1 MGMVKKKP
9 FNSYKRIMQTILASL
24 VQYGK
29 VVTREKSIS
38 GQLGHEDMVNN
49 L

>member
-9 FNSYKRIMQTILASL
+9 FNSYKRIMQALSASL
-24 VQYGK
+24 VQSGK
-29 VVTREKSIS
+29 VVTWERDLF
-38 GQLGHEDMVNN
+38 GQLGHEDMVSS

>member
-9 FNSYKRIMQTILASL
+9 FSSYRRIMQAISTSL
-24 VQYGK
+24 MQYGN
-29 VVTREKSIS
+29 VVTREKGIS
-38 GQLGHEDMVNN
+38 GQLGHEDMVSS

>member
-9 FNSYKRIMQTILASL
+9 FSSYRRIMQAISASL

-29 VVTREKSIS
+29 VVTREKGIS
-38 GQLGHEDMVNN
+38 GQLGHDDMVSS